1 MPTITHSV
9 LHTFIAYLSTPN
21 ITEKQARVE
30 RMRKKLAQRKTMYRL
45 CLQQNLY
52 LSINNDVTDAF
63 VFINACQHAD
73 RRIKF
78 LGYTGALQIRS
89 ADELLMMVNTLKKD
103 MERGD
108 ILAVRYLANAL
119 EVPIE
124 DIRNEI
130 RFECTR
136 EMLVLFY
143 KLYRMDGTRKN
154 GNDAFED
161 GSERDGH
168 DDEDGW
174 VNDTSVHQTEH
185 KESRK
190 IAVTGSENV
199 LKAGGAVKKE
209 VKTIYTEFVGKTN
222 SEAVE
227 YDTEQCSE
235 DNNTVNHGVTVK
247 SSVDGVEGCM
257 PGRNIPR
264 SALDILRKNF
274 DKYNTLNKV
283 KQIIVKYPHNPPI
296 SLQPTAIR
304 GSLSDR
310 LSYHSNFKRFYSL
323 KIQPDD
329 MLNDILFIKLQIM
342 LDLDGDI
349 KLNQTEQV
357 FLLTLFR
364 ESEDNILKTKI
375 VQLVTRTHN
384 IKKNKEWIN
393 EISSRLKFPGLYKMS
408 ADQVAVVLE
417 CLRFMVRHGVA
428 IPDVNVFLY
437 RLMHSYQ
444 NNFVFF
450 ALDVLRT
457 YRVFDRQVIDKCL
470 RMEIVDHLA
479 YDALFGN
486 ISKRTARFAFEKME
500 KTLMLFS
507 DDKNV
512 QKIVRKIIEKGS
524 DRLLISIIRNY
535 PNLGYFYD
543 VLREIKDKT
552 KLREI
557 RDFLAKHLN
566 IYGVDLMCQLFEMNV
581 GYDLAKHKTRR
592 YYDTTEDD
600 GETYEVLECSGER
613 MINSMEM
620 DKECESRNSGKT
632 INNEKNVM
640 CTTNVIARN
649 AEVRIYDSYDCGK
662 GSTGESRHVQ
672 HEKIADKTTTS
683 AKSEDDNAVNY
694 EVTKPNQL
702 KCGNEFGTGLVMDDQ
717 AEITRKFLFEEKENG
732 DNTASE
738 EVHSLKKSG
747 NRENN
752 CKSLS
757 IDRVNRKYTDFYK
770 KGLKVIT
777 QTTDKKRL
785 KVLDHLISVCLR
797 HGDVQRNKKLL
808 MKLLMKIDDEEVR
821 GMIEKGI
828 VYFDLVDLH
837 GSMND

>member
-1 MPTITHSV
+1 MPTITRSV

-21 ITEKQARVE
+21 TTEKQVRIE
-30 RMRKKLAQRKTMYRL
+30 RMRRKLAQRKTMDRL

-78 LGYTGALQIRS
+78 LGYTGALQVRN

-143 KLYRMDGTRKN
+143 KLYRMDGTRKD

-168 DDEDGW
+168 DDEDRW
-174 VNDTSVHQTEH
+174 VNDSSAHQAEH
-185 KESRK
+185 KESGN
-190 IAVTGSENV
+190 IALIRSENV
-199 LKAGGAVKKE
+199 LEAGCVKKE
-209 VKTIYTEFVGKTN
+209 AKTIYTEFVGETN
-222 SEAVE
+222 SEAVK
-227 YDTEQCSE
+227 YDTEQCTE
-235 DNNTVNHGVTVK
+235 NNNIANHGVKVK
-247 SSVDGVEGCM
+247 SSADRVKDCM
-257 PGRNIPR
+257 PSRNIPR

-283 KQIIVKYPHNPPI
+283 KQVIVKYPHKPPI

-310 LSYHSNFKRFYSL
+310 LSYHTNFKRFYSL
-323 KIQPDD
+323 KVQPDD

-375 VQLVTRTHN
+375 VQVVTRTHN
-384 IKKNKEWIN
+384 IKKNKEWIG

-479 YDALFGN
+479 YDTLFGN

-524 DRLLISIIRNY
+524 DRLLVSIIRNY
-535 PNLGYFYD
+535 PNIGYFYG

-566 IYGVDLMCQLFEMNV
+566 IYGVDLICQLFEMNA
-581 GYDLAKHKTRR
+581 GYDLSKHKSRR

-600 GETYEVLECSGER
+600 GETYEVLERSGEEVK
-613 MINSMEM
+613 NSMKM
-620 DKECESRNSGKT
+620 NKECESRNGEKT
-632 INNEKNVM
+632 ISNEKNVM
-640 CTTNVIARN
+640 CATNVTARN
-649 AEVRIYDSYDCGK
+649 VGVRISDSYGYGE
-662 GSTGESRHVQ
+662 GSTGESWHVQ
-672 HEKIADKTTTS
+672 HEKAADKATIS
-683 AKSEDDNAVNY
+683 VQGEDDNAVNN
-694 EVTKPNQL
+694 EVTGPNQL
-702 KCGNEFGTGLVMDDQ
+702 EHGNEFRTGPVMDDQ
-717 AEITRKFLFEEKENG
+717 AKITHEFLFEEKENG
-732 DNTASE
+732 DNAASGR
-738 EVHSLKKSG
+738 VHPLKKSG

-752 CKSLS
+752 YKSLS
-757 IDRVNRKYTDFYK
+757 IDRVNREYTDFYK

-777 QTTDKKRL
+777 QATDKERL

-797 HGDVQRNKKLL
+797 YGDVQRNKKLL

-828 VYFDLVDLH
+828 MYFDLVDLH